1 MKAPSP
7 ISWGK
12 TQSRNQG
19 NKQEDCIKMKGNT
32 ISYEVSI
39 LHGMSKYTKE
49 RIDQLKTDPIKKEEG
64 ANLKCIGKGKGSRR

>member
-1 MKAPSP
+1 
-7 ISWGK
+7 
-12 TQSRNQG
+12 
-19 NKQEDCIKMKGNT
+19 MKGNT